1 MSGVKPRHF
10 CVTGFSTESYYP
22 FGVYAHLYQ
31 VRHCVWTLT
40 FLTTSPRLEIKHL
53 DLSEQQRGIEPTCQE
68 SGTLT
73 MRPPPGHGNL
83 NNRICMLSRPRLDH
97 AVILSSAVY
106 RINFAGCHSCLC
118 RVALGS
124 TPSWLRHDGRFSHES
139 AASVFTIMD
148 YTNSLMSHFRFET
161 AVGSRA
167 QKPHRHWSLG
177 SLDLRSMYGHQTV
190 LSTTRRTVRGAR
202 AWPRYYRA
210 RARIHVNDITY
221 VAVSEAARAHSDQQE
236 PPNQGGNNNRL
247 LFGSWLCRVV

>member
-10 CVTGFSTESYYP
+10 CVTGFR
-22 FGVYAHLYQ
+22 YQ

-106 RINFAGCHSCLC
+106 RINLQAAIGFFLSELFVSSSAG
-118 RVALGS
+118 V
-124 TPSWLRHDGRFSHES
+124 
-139 AASVFTIMD
+139 
-148 YTNSLMSHFRFET
+148 NSKL
-161 AVGSRA
+161 V
-167 QKPHRHWSLG
+167 
-177 SLDLRSMYGHQTV
+177 
-190 LSTTRRTVRGAR
+190 TTRWAFLPRVRCICFHNHGL
-202 AWPRYYRA
+202 
-210 RARIHVNDITY
+210 HKL
-221 VAVSEAARAHSDQQE
+221 SDVT
-236 PPNQGGNNNRL
+236 L
-247 LFGSWLCRVV
+247 